1 VHTRTAGPS
10 DAAAVAETLSKAFLH
25 DPVWGV
31 ALDPGNGSTAHLH
44 AYWSQYVKGALRYNT
59 VFVGEQ
65 ARTASVWIPPGGTEL
80 SDEEE
85 AETRRLALDALGA
98 ELAGALFE
106 LWERFEDSHPQD
118 EPHAYLS
125 LLATH
130 PDHAGGGHGQAHLR
144 EDLAHWD
151 EVGLPAYLESSNPA
165 NNHRY
170 ERQGFRAVG
179 EFRTVLDDAVV
190 TTMWRPVGG

>member
-1 VHTRTAGPS
+1 VDKRAAGPG
-10 DAAAVAETLSKAFLH
+10 DVAAVAETLALAFLH

-31 ALDPGNGSTAHLH
+31 ALDPGDGSTGHLRP
-44 AYWSQYVKGALRYNT
+44 YWTQYVKGALRYET
-59 VFVGEQ
+59 VFIGEG
-65 ARTASVWIPPGGTEL
+65 ARTVSVWIPPGESEL
-80 SDEEE
+80 SDEQETE
-85 AETRRLALDALGA
+85 ARELALGA
-98 ELAGALFE
+98 LGPDLAESLFK
-106 LWERFEDSHPQD
+106 LWRRFDDSHPQV

-130 PDHAGGGHGQAHLR
+130 PDHAGSGLGQAHLR

-151 EVGLPAYLESSNPA
+151 DSGLPTYLESTNPA

-179 EFRTVLDDAVV
+179 EFRSVIDDAVV

>member
-1 VHTRTAGPS
+1 M
-10 DAAAVAETLSKAFLH
+10 AFLH

-31 ALDPGNGSTAHLH
+31 ALDPGDGSTRHLRP
-44 AYWSQYVKGALRYNT
+44 YWTQYVVGALRYDT
-59 VFVGEQ
+59 VFIGER
-65 ARTASVWIPPGGTEL
+65 ARTASVWIPPGGSEL
-80 SDEEE
+80 SDDEE
-85 AETRRLALDALGA
+85 AETRRIANDALSPD
-98 ELAGALFE
+98 LAAALFE
-106 LWERFEDSHPQD
+106 LWERFEDNRPRD

-130 PDHAGGGHGQAHLR
+130 PDHAGSGLGQAHLR

-179 EFRTVLDDAVV
+179 EFRTVLDGSVI